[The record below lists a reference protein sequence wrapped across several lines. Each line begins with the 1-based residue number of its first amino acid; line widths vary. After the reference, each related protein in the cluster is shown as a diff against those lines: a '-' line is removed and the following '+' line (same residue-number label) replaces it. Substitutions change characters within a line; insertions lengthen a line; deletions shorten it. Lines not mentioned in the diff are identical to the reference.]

1 MISITLHILYD
12 SLSIEQNFR
21 KFEMCKKYFCSSAM
35 MASKKAEGLSAGL
48 AADGDMDIGEAAEG
62 AWGDDDLKLSGD
74 EGDDDFADAKE
85 AGSDEEG
92 GWGVEDDL
100 EIPEEM
106 QATPVKGEDPAAGQ
120 VSCEWWR
127 AGRDTE
133 L

>member
-1 MISITLHILYD
+1 
-12 SLSIEQNFR
+12 
-21 KFEMCKKYFCSSAM
+21 M

-120 VSCEWWR
+120 VSCDWWR
-127 AGRDTE
+127 TGQDSE